1 MILIFYKTFLGLLN
15 SNFKLVKK
23 SPVDLKTRFANF
35 WLVKKRSPG
44 PFFYSHSTTKQRFRN
59 VDITVFLAKF
69 DYFGDNFGDLFDNDW
84 LPLNCIIV
92 LFACLIEIKPVI
104 SSDNSLST
112 PDHK

>member
-1 MILIFYKTFLGLLN
+1 MLSYLYKKN
-15 SNFKLVKK
+15 AEINDFKRYVVK
-23 SPVDLKTRFANF
+23 S
-35 WLVKKRSPG
+35 
-44 PFFYSHSTTKQRFRN
+44 FYSHSTTKQRFRN

>member
-1 MILIFYKTFLGLLN
+1 MGNQSILTDFQPFIITEN
-15 SNFKLVKK
+15 AVK
-23 SPVDLKTRFANF
+23 STISLQIMFINH
-35 WLVKKRSPG
+35 
-44 PFFYSHSTTKQRFRN
+44 SHSTTKQRFRN

>member
-1 MILIFYKTFLGLLN
+1 METLWRQSKYIYLILILNTVVKMLLN
-15 SNFKLVKK
+15 QGFLAKVTLII
-23 SPVDLKTRFANF
+23 
-35 WLVKKRSPG
+35 
-44 PFFYSHSTTKQRFRN
+44 YSHSTTKQIFRN
-59 VDITVFLAKF
+59 VDITVFLAIF

>member
-1 MILIFYKTFLGLLN
+1 MLWLYYFKAPESRSAGPLTRSIILK
-15 SNFKLVKK
+15 
-23 SPVDLKTRFANF
+23 
-35 WLVKKRSPG
+35 LVKKRSPG

>member
-1 MILIFYKTFLGLLN
+1 MFLDLFAYNQKTQ
-15 SNFKLVKK
+15 KLVISEFFKIK
-23 SPVDLKTRFANF
+23 S
-35 WLVKKRSPG
+35 
-44 PFFYSHSTTKQRFRN
+44 FYSHSTTKQMFRN
-59 VDITVFLAKF
+59 VDITVFLAIF